1 MEWWAG
7 GPKGVSLGLG
17 AGQGSGSGVG
27 LRLDARGFRSNNLGF
42 NSIWL
47 CPSVGSM
54 EWIRCVLVCVCFAQV
69 FLCVC
74 GLGVREIKFYNYSQV
89 LQKAHLLNREWGVKR
104 ERGQKDDKCIFDGSV

>member
-7 GPKGVSLGLG
+7 SPKGVSLGLG
-17 AGQGSGSGVG
+17 AGQGSGSGFG

-47 CPSVGSM
+47 CPSVVSM
-54 EWIRCVLVCVCFAQV
+54 EWIRGSGVCVFVLRRCV
-69 FLCVC
+69 CVC

-89 LQKAHLLNREWGVKR
+89 LQKAHYAGPEKGCGKR
-104 ERGQKDDKCIFDGSV
+104 GRGKKR